1 MNKVLIKRLFVLVI
15 GLFGSAAFAA
25 AQDTVSSR
33 ISHVT
38 LFTNQAL
45 VTRTAE
51 VQVAKGV
58 SEIVLAVDAFNVDSD
73 SLSAKVFGQGE
84 LYSVQLKKVF
94 LKDAPQENVKRL
106 EQKLDKLEAALTALQ
121 NSKTVLTNKERFL
134 NSLVDFSKTQLP
146 QEIVTSFP
154 KTDDLNKTLAFLE
167 QNYDQINAK
176 RQDLEQKIKS
186 VERDIEVVKKELA
199 SLSRQRKKRK
209 NVIEIVFNANN
220 DQRIRIEAGYLV
232 QNAYWQPLY
241 KATVPADLGPV
252 NLTLFSKILQKS
264 GEDWTDIDLSVSNV
278 VPLKGSSLPKPFS
291 WILDIDRPVPKPYR
305 SKGMALEEA
314 VVAQSTADKEAG
326 EFSGKAVSQEP
337 ADFVSAQKK
346 ELPLSFEYRMPRKLS
361 IESKDKFTLLPLLTK
376 ELKGDYVHHTVPRIT
391 PVAFL
396 VCRTTADKEVM
407 AGQMNVHFGSH
418 FVGKTFLSEKKAG
431 DVFDLNLG
439 IDREIK
445 VKREKVRDKIRETF
459 FGKFERSTIVRDM
472 AFKVVVENLKS
483 KPVTIQVLDSIPVSR
498 TDKVKVEDIRMI
510 PEPSEQ
516 NYQNRE
522 GVMFWSFVAE
532 PGEVKEVDISFTVS
546 YPKNEPVRGL

>member
-1 MNKVLIKRLFVLVI
+1 MKETMIKRLFCVMI
-15 GLFGSAAFAA
+15 GLFGWAAFAV
-25 AQDTVSSR
+25 AQDTAPSR

-51 VQVAKGV
+51 VQVNKGV
-58 SEIVLAVDAFNVDSD
+58 NEIILAVDAFNVDSD

-106 EQKLDKLEAALTALQ
+106 EQKLDELAALLAALE
-121 NSKTVLTNKERFL
+121 NSKTVLSNQERFL

-154 KTDDLNKTLAFLE
+154 KTEDLKNTLVFLE
-167 QNYDQINAK
+167 RNYDQINLK
-176 RQDLEQKIKS
+176 RQDLKQKTKS

-199 SLSRQRKKRK
+199 ALSRQRKKRK
-209 NVIEIVFNANN
+209 NIIEIVFNANT

-264 GEDWTDIDLSVSNV
+264 GEDWDNIDLSVSNV
-278 VPLKGSSLPKPFS
+278 VPLRGSSLPKPFS
-291 WILDIDRPVPKPYR
+291 WILDVERPAPKPYR
-305 SKGMALEEA
+305 SKGMVLDEA
-314 VVAQSTADKEAG
+314 VVSQSTVDKEAG
-326 EFSGKAVSQEP
+326 EFSGKAESPVP
-337 ADFVSAQKK
+337 AEFVSAQKK

-361 IESKDKFTLLPLLTK
+361 IASRDKFTLLPLLTK
-376 ELKGDYVHHTVPRIT
+376 NLSGDYVYYTVPKIT

-396 VCRTTADKEVM
+396 VCRTTADKEIM

-418 FVGKTFLSEKKAG
+418 FVGKTRLSEKKAG

-445 VKREKVRDKIRETF
+445 VKREKVKDKIRETF
-459 FGKFERSTIVRDM
+459 FGKFERNTIVRDM
-472 AFKVVVENLKS
+472 AVKVMAENLKS
-483 KPVTIQVLDSIPVSR
+483 KPVTIHVLESIPVSR
-498 TDKVKVEDIRMI
+498 TDKIKVEDIRMK
-510 PEPSEQ
+510 PEPNER

-522 GVMFWSFVAE
+522 GVMFWSFVVE
-532 PGEVKEVDISFTVS
+532 PGGLKEVDISFTVS